1 MLRYLLVFKKVL
13 TYLIYKSK
21 INYNIDLLGEAMKY
35 ENKITTIKVILN
47 EIHFDFIDFICNTNS
62 SNIAT
67 SLSF

>member
-1 MLRYLLVFKKVL
+1 M

-21 INYNIDLLGEAMKY
+21 INYNINLLGEAMKY

-47 EIHFDFIDFICNTNS
+47 EIHFYFIDFIWNTNS

-67 SLSF
+67 SLNFKPTCRFFNI

>member
-1 MLRYLLVFKKVL
+1 MVL
-13 TYLIYKSK
+13 TYLIYISK
-21 INYNIDLLGEAMKY
+21 INYNINLLGETMKY

-47 EIHFDFIDFICNTNS
+47 EIHFDLIDFICNTNS

>member
-1 MLRYLLVFKKVL
+1 
-13 TYLIYKSK
+13 
-21 INYNIDLLGEAMKY
+21 MKY

-67 SLSF
+67 SLNFKPTCRFFNI

>member
-1 MLRYLLVFKKVL
+1 
-13 TYLIYKSK
+13 
-21 INYNIDLLGEAMKY
+21 MKY

-47 EIHFDFIDFICNTNS
+47 EIHFDFIDFIWNTNS